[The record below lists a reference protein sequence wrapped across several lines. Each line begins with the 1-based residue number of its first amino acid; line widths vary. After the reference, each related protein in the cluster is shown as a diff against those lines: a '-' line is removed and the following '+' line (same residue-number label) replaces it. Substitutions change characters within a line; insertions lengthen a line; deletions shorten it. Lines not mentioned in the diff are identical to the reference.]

1 MAPLERFT
9 IKFTANVKF
18 KVTLV
23 QNRRWTDKTTVQTNS
38 YGWNWRKNIKFF
50 VNVMNSKLVNVITVK
65 ANLVTWYELK
75 FDVCRKRDSKSLHW
89 DTGKSLKRYLW
100 LCSFSTKSLKID
112 LLLWESCVYQLS
124 LLGWMMGCSGN
135 WMSPVCGVLTRPRPC
150 GIPVKKPGPFKPGR
164 YAHGNSQKWFDPNR
178 GFN

>member
-65 ANLVTWYELK
+65 GNLVTWYELK
-75 FDVCRKRDSKSLHW
+75 FDVCRKRGSKSLHC

-112 LLLWESCVYQLS
+112 LFYGS
-124 LLGWMMGCSGN
+124 L
-135 WMSPVCGVLTRPRPC
+135 VCISSHSWNEWWVVTGIIWVLFVVFLR
-150 GIPVKKPGPFKPGR
+150 GR
-164 YAHGNSQKWFDPNR
+164 GLV
-178 GFN
+178 GFPSKNPAL